1 MIERT
6 PFELHQRLVLNFT
19 IQEAAT
25 FIFIAAVAIYCHIP
39 TEGVFCIFFLSAP
52 ESAEFILPISNCSL
66 RLEWKKFQLLPRPFG
81 LGDDS
86 GRRASS
92 SGPFANIAILPYACS
107 SVQAF

>member
-6 PFELHQRLVLNFT
+6 PFELHQRLVLYLE

-25 FIFIAAVAIYCHIP
+25 FILIAAVAIYCHIP
-39 TEGVFCIFFLSAP
+39 TERVFCIFFLSAP
-52 ESAEFILPISNCSL
+52 ESAEFFLPVSHCSL

-86 GRRASS
+86 SRRASS
-92 SGPFANIAILPYACS
+92 SEPFANIAILPYACS
-107 SVQAF
+107 SVQTF